1 MSDTELKK
9 WEGYTDYTTYRDGSM
24 FASVEI
30 MPGESCFC
38 GMPHNSI
45 EAAKADMEIL
55 IGYADDYAKRHGAKI
70 DWTHNP
76 IKEKDGDR

>member
-30 MPGESCFC
+30 LPGEFC
-38 GMPHNSI
+38 ISGKPHKSI

-55 IGYADDYAKRHGAKI
+55 IGYADDYAKRHGAEI
-70 DWTHNP
+70 DWTQNQ
-76 IKEKDGDR
+76 KDGNK